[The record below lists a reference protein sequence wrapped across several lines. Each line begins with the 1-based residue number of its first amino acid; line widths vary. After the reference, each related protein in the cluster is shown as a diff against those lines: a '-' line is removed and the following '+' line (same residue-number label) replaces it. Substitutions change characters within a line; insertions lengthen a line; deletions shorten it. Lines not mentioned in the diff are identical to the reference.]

1 MPAPAEHY
9 HHMDALRA
17 SFMLLGVFV
26 HASSLGHD
34 PIFNGIAHASALFRM
49 EDFFLISGFL
59 SAMLVGKYGPG
70 RTVRR
75 RLASVGIPL
84 LCAGLLLNPAA
95 IWLSYNFHNDP
106 DVSFLDYLHGRTIAD
121 PVGELRWHLHLW
133 FLVVLLPYAL
143 ITPAAVSI
151 LTRLA
156 PHSLFRRATTG
167 RLRTMTSITLLTLS
181 GVVVVRGTHKALL
194 DPVFAGT
201 LLDYPVEQ
209 TMEYLPFFL
218 LGMLLYL
225 ERDRLL
231 PSFQRPAPVLLA
243 VSASGLLA
251 GSRGWVGVLATN
263 NGRLLCETVFTIA
276 LTATLF
282 ALAGRFITRPRPV
295 VRYLADASY
304 TVYLFHYFWIYA
316 IATLLGFDSG
326 ARWPQMLLVA
336 FLTFGVTFA
345 IHHFVILRSRVLR
358 GVFNGKFPIRTHSSQ
373 RAADGHQPS
382 AATVAPAPSY
392 IVGTPTPPPHRVTA
406 GSGGPALPTVT
417 DAPTMPLRIDI

>member
-1 MPAPAEHY
+1 MHY
-9 HHMDALRA
+9 HYMDALRGT
-17 SFMLLGVFV
+17 FMLVGVFV
-26 HASSLGHD
+26 HASSLGRD
-34 PIFNGIAHASALFRM
+34 PFFDGIAYASGLFRM

-59 SAMLVGKYGPG
+59 SAMLVGKYGPS

-84 LCAGLLLNPAA
+84 LCTGLLLNPVA

-121 PVGELRWHLHLW
+121 PAGELRWHLHLW
-133 FLVVLLPYAL
+133 FLVVLIPYAL
-143 ITPAAVSI
+143 ITPAAVFM

-156 PHSLFRRATTG
+156 SLSLFRRATTG
-167 RLRTMTSITLLTLS
+167 RLPAMATIIFLAVA

-194 DPVFAGT
+194 DPIFAGT
-201 LLDYPVEQ
+201 ALDYPVEQ

-218 LGMLLYL
+218 LGVLLYL
-225 ERDRLL
+225 GRDRLL

-251 GSRGWVGVLATN
+251 GSRGWVGVLASN

-282 ALAGRFITRPRPV
+282 ALAGRLITRQRPV
-295 VRYLADASY
+295 IRYLADASY
-304 TVYLFHYFWIYA
+304 TVYLFHYFWIYV
-316 IATLLGFDSG
+316 IATLLGFDSEV
-326 ARWPQMLLVA
+326 RWPQMLLVTS
-336 FLTFGVTFA
+336 LTFGVTFA

-358 GVFNGKFPIRTHSSQ
+358 GIFNGKFPIRTRGSR
-373 RAADGHQPS
+373 RAPGVHQPS
-382 AATVAPAPSY
+382 AGTPAPAAALTMS
-392 IVGTPTPPPHRVTA
+392 GAPTIPLHRVTTGA
-406 GSGGPALPTVT
+406 GGPTLPPMAG
-417 DAPTMPLRIDI
+417 APTRPLRIR